1 MVTNDV
7 DIAISA
13 MANFWTLTININVAE
28 SLRYV
33 FLYQQIFIN
42 TIILFDRY
50 NRLINS
56 SSYFFICTENSE
68 KVSHSEGIR
77 KPSLVIVPP
86 LTPATSVF
94 IFKGT
99 DVTSSSGCG

>member
-50 NRLINS
+50 NRG
-56 SSYFFICTENSE
+56 
-68 KVSHSEGIR
+68 HQ
-77 KPSLVIVPP
+77 
-86 LTPATSVF
+86 
-94 IFKGT
+94 
-99 DVTSSSGCG
+99 